1 VHAAYS
7 KFSVCS
13 AIQQVPDPDA
23 TLPAAPS
30 RGCCRYEEDLE
41 RARALGS
48 NCFRLSLEWH
58 RIEPA
63 KGQIDEAAVQ
73 RYHDM
78 FECMKRWAWELIL
91 GSTASA

>member
-1 VHAAYS
+1 M
-7 KFSVCS
+7 
-13 AIQQVPDPDA
+13 
-23 TLPAAPS
+23 
-30 RGCCRYEEDLE
+30 E

-78 FECMKRWAWELIL
+78 FECMKRWGQVLVSRLYSECMKRWGGALRGP
-91 GSTASA
+91 GSTA

>member
-1 VHAAYS
+1 MWAGRTCTATS
-7 KFSVCS
+7 APSSCS
-13 AIQQVPDPDA
+13 AVLPTPHAFAAHQVPYPVC
-23 TLPAAPS
+23 
-30 RGCCRYEEDLE
+30 CCRYEEDLE

-78 FECMKRWAWELIL
+78 FECMKRWGQVLVL
-91 GSTASA
+91 